1 MEYGQIAS
9 SGIQASR
16 IGLGTWAIGGT
27 FWGGA
32 DESDAIRTIHRALDM
47 GINLIDTAP
56 VYGYGESE
64 SIVGTAVRQ
73 YGRRDRIVLAT
84 KVGLGWK
91 DGSIYRDSSP
101 RRLEQELDDSLRRL
115 KTDCIDIYQ
124 VHWPDRSVPFEET
137 ASVMSRFMEKGKI
150 RAIGVSNFSPEQMD
164 RFRSA
169 APLHCVQPP
178 LNLFEREMEADVLP
192 YAQNHDLTV
201 LGYGAL
207 CRGLLSGQVGLGTTF
222 EGDDIRQYDPKF
234 QSPRLEQYVE
244 AVRRLDQLARQ
255 QFNRRVIHL
264 AVRWVLDRHPHTI
277 ALWGARRP
285 GQLDPVPDVMNWEI
299 DDSFMTE
306 VDRILDET
314 IEKPIG
320 AGFMAPPDSLE
331 NGEDSEG

>member
-1 MEYGQIAS
+1 MEYRQIGS
-9 SGIQASR
+9 TEIRASR

-32 DESDAIRTIHRALDM
+32 DESDAIRTIHHALDM

-64 SIVGTAVRQ
+64 TIVGEAVRQ
-73 YGRRDRIVLAT
+73 YGRRDQIVLAT
-84 KVGLGWK
+84 KVGLNWS
-91 DGSIYRDSSP
+91 DGNIYRDSSAL
-101 RRLEQELDDSLRRL
+101 RMEQELDDSLRRL
-115 KTDCIDIYQ
+115 RTDCIDVYQ

-137 ASVMSRFMEKGKI
+137 AALMNRFREKGKI
-150 RAIGVSNFSPEQMD
+150 RAIGVSNFSTAEMD
-164 RFRSA
+164 CFRSGS
-169 APLHCVQPP
+169 PLHSVQPP

-192 YAQNHDLTV
+192 YAMEHGLTV

-222 EGDDIRQYDPKF
+222 QGDDIRQYDPKF
-234 QSPRLEQYVE
+234 QLPRLKQYVE
-244 AVRRLDQLARQ
+244 AVRRLDQLSRRR
-255 QFNRRVIHL
+255 FNRRVVHL

-285 GQLDPVPDVMNWEI
+285 AQLDPVPEVMNWEL
-299 DDSFMTE
+299 DQSSMDE
-306 VDRILDET
+306 VDRILEET
-314 IEKPIG
+314 IEDPIG

-331 NGEDSEG
+331 NRE